1 MYEDTSVLVINAVVF
16 ILALTLAVNAFRNYS
31 TLKEILV
38 IMSANNK
45 LMMVKWSLDKLN
57 LPVFTNSTES
67 IEKTNNFNHNLTN
80 VSHCAEYIQ
89 NIIIYNEQHE
99 ALIKADCMNK

>member
-1 MYEDTSVLVINAVVF
+1 MYEDTSILVINAVVF

-45 LMMVKWSLDKLN
+45 LMM
-57 LPVFTNSTES
+57 
-67 IEKTNNFNHNLTN
+67 
-80 VSHCAEYIQ
+80 
-89 NIIIYNEQHE
+89 
-99 ALIKADCMNK
+99 IK